1 MLYLLKHIH
10 VAIYILFE
18 SLFFI
23 CYSYFCIPCLFSFI
37 VPVSSLIFRSYF
49 LPIFSLLFF
58 VRYYICM
65 YVYFKTQLIC
75 TKIDDGR

>member
-18 SLFFI
+18 SHFFI

-49 LPIFSLLFF
+49 FTHFFPIIFRSLL
-58 VRYYICM
+58 YM
-65 YVYFKTQLIC
+65 YVCIF
-75 TKIDDGR
+75 

>member
-1 MLYLLKHIH
+1 MLYLLKHIY

-37 VPVSSLIFRSYF
+37 VPVSSLIFRFYF
-49 LPIFSLLFF
+49 YPFFPYYFSLAIIY
-58 VRYYICM
+58 VCM
-65 YVYFKTQLIC
+65 YILK
-75 TKIDDGR
+75 RN